1 MKMEHKKIAAGV
13 LLIDKITGDLLL
25 GKRAFQSNSPNTWSP
40 FGGGFESRDGNVK
53 NTAKREVSE
62 ESSINSDYEISKSPF
77 YIQDNPKLTFYT
89 FIGILDNKVPVKILD
104 KEHTNYGWFPL
115 DNLPSDLH
123 PGFAELLSKKGKE
136 LEEIIKNLRQQNDNS
151 NNN

>member
-1 MKMEHKKIAAGV
+1 MEHKKIGAGV
-13 LLIDKITGDLLL
+13 LLIEKETGHILL
-25 GKRAFQSNSPNTWSP
+25 GKRALNSDNFGTFSP
-40 FGGGFESRDGNVK
+40 FGGTFESKDGNPK
-53 NTAKREVSE
+53 TTAKREMQE
-62 ESSINSDYEISKSPF
+62 ESGINSEYEISKSPF
-77 YIQDNPKLTFYT
+77 YIQDSPKLTFYT
-89 FIGILDNKVPVKILD
+89 YLGIIDKKVPVKILD

-115 DNLPSDLH
+115 NSLPSNLH